1 MYARAGLALLLA
13 LLGGATGCAKKMASE
28 ASYGDYYDYSAEAGG
43 AAPMA
48 TGSVAAMDMDVGMA
62 EAEMAAPSRESRRE
76 RRASRRDM
84 ASGGAEA
91 PPAPPSQPGGP
102 TSPVVAEG
110 GGEAKP
116 AVADDGADV
125 GRHIIYTATMQ
136 VSVFNLEDANERAEA
151 MPSKYGGYVQNMSGS
166 YFVMRI
172 PSAKLRAAMEEI
184 AGLGIVDARTLD
196 AQDVTEE
203 FLDIETRITVLEGTQ
218 KQMLE
223 LLTKA
228 RTVEEALQV
237 RQALDSITMELEVLK
252 GRLRRLESL
261 TEFSTLTLNLVERG
275 PHTTTPS
282 SNDPFPWVD
291 ELGVEATEWK

>member
-28 ASYGDYYDYSAEAGG
+28 SSYGDYYDYSGDAGG

-48 TGSVAAMDMDVGMA
+48 TGVAMDMDMA
-62 EAEMAAPSRESRRE
+62 VEREEMAPARESRRE
-76 RRASRRDM
+76 RRASRKSM
-84 ASGGAEA
+84 EAPGA
-91 PPAPPSQPGGP
+91 PPAPPAEPGAVPATG
-102 TSPVVAEG
+102 EG
-110 GGEAKP
+110 GGEP
-116 AVADDGADV
+116 AVADDGPDV
-125 GRHIIYTATMQ
+125 GRHIIYTASMQ
-136 VSVFNLEDANERAEA
+136 VSVFNLEDATARAEA
-151 MPSKYGGYVQNMSGS
+151 MPNKYGGYVQNMSGS
-166 YFVMRI
+166 YFVLRI
-172 PSAKLRAAMEEI
+172 PSAKLRTVMDEI

-275 PHTTTPS
+275 PHTTMPS

>member
-13 LLGGATGCAKKMASE
+13 LLGGATGCAKKMAPE
-28 ASYGDYYDYSAEAGG
+28 ASYGDYYDYSADAGG

-48 TGSVAAMDMDVGMA
+48 TGSVAPMDMDVGMA

-84 ASGGAEA
+84 AGGAEA
-91 PPAPPSQPGGP
+91 PPAPPSGPGAP

-110 GGEAKP
+110 GGEATP
-116 AVADDGADV
+116 AVADDGPDV

-172 PSAKLRAAMEEI
+172 PSAKLRTAMEEI
-184 AGLGIVDARTLD
+184 AGLGVVDARTLD

>member
-13 LLGGATGCAKKMASE
+13 LLGGATGCAKMAPSS
-28 ASYGDYYDYSAEAGG
+28 ASAEDYYDYSADGGG

-48 TGSVAAMDMDVGMA
+48 TGSVAAMDMDMG
-62 EAEMAAPSRESRRE
+62 EAEMAPSRESRRE
-76 RRASRRDM
+76 RRASRKDM
-84 ASGGAEA
+84 AGPEA
-91 PPAPPSQPGGP
+91 PAPSQPGAP
-102 TSPVVAEG
+102 PSPVVAEG
-110 GGEAKP
+110 GGEATP
-116 AVADDGADV
+116 AVADDGPDV

-136 VSVFNLEDANERAEA
+136 VSVFNLKDANERAEA

-172 PSAKLRAAMEEI
+172 PSAKLRTAMEEI
-184 AGLGIVDARTLD
+184 AGLGVVDARTLD

>member
-13 LLGGATGCAKKMASE
+13 LLGGATGCAKNMASE
-28 ASYGDYYDYSAEAGG
+28 GSYGDYYDYGADAGE

-48 TGSVAAMDMDVGMA
+48 TGSIAAMDMDMA
-62 EAEMAAPSRESRRE
+62 EAEMAEPSRESRRE
-76 RRASRRDM
+76 RRASRRSM
-84 ASGGAEA
+84 AGGAEA
-91 PPAPPSQPGGP
+91 PTAPASGPGAPPS
-102 TSPVVAEG
+102 PVAVEG
-110 GGEAKP
+110 GGEATP
-116 AVADDGADV
+116 AVADDGPDV
-125 GRHIIYTATMQ
+125 GRHIIYTASMQ
-136 VSVFNLEDANERAEA
+136 ISVFNLKDANERAEA

-172 PSAKLRAAMEEI
+172 PSAKLRTAMEEI

-275 PHTTTPS
+275 PHTTMPS

-291 ELGVEATEWK
+291 QLGVEATEWK

>member
-1 MYARAGLALLLA
+1 MYVRAGLALLLA
-13 LLGGATGCAKKMASE
+13 LLGGATGCAKGMAPTSSSE
-28 ASYGDYYDYSAEAGG
+28 DYYDYSADAGG
-43 AAPMA
+43 AA
-48 TGSVAAMDMDVGMA
+48 GSPAPGMAMDMDMA
-62 EAEMAAPSRESRRE
+62 VEREEMAAPSRRE
-76 RRASRRDM
+76 RRAARKDM
-84 ASGGAEA
+84 AGGAEA
-91 PPAPPSQPGGP
+91 PAAPPSDPSDAP
-102 TSPVVAEG
+102 TLVGEG

-116 AVADDGADV
+116 AVAEDGPDV
-125 GRHIIYTATMQ
+125 GRHIIYTASMQ
-136 VSVFNLEDANERAEA
+136 VSVFNLKDATERAEA
-151 MPSKYGGYVQNMSGS
+151 MPNKYGGYVQNMSGS
-166 YFVMRI
+166 YFVLRI
-172 PSAKLRAAMEEI
+172 PSAKLRTAMEEI

-275 PHTTTPS
+275 PHNVTPS

>member
-28 ASYGDYYDYSAEAGG
+28 SSYGDYYDYSGGDAGG

-48 TGSVAAMDMDVGMA
+48 TGGVAMDMDMA
-62 EAEMAAPSRESRRE
+62 VEREEMAPARESRRE
-76 RRASRRDM
+76 RRASRKDM
-84 ASGGAEA
+84 AAPGA
-91 PPAPPSQPGGP
+91 PPAPPAEPGAVPATG
-102 TSPVVAEG
+102 EG
-110 GGEAKP
+110 GGEP
-116 AVADDGADV
+116 AVADDGPDV
-125 GRHIIYTATMQ
+125 GRHIIYTASMQ
-136 VSVFNLEDANERAEA
+136 VSVFNLKDATERAEA
-151 MPSKYGGYVQNMSGS
+151 MPNKYGGYVQNMSGS
-166 YFVMRI
+166 YFVLRI
-172 PSAKLRAAMEEI
+172 PSAKLRTVMDEI

-275 PHTTTPS
+275 PHTTMPS

>member
-1 MYARAGLALLLA
+1 MYARAGLALA
-13 LLGGATGCAKKMASE
+13 LLLGATGCAKSMAPE
-28 ASYGDYYDYSAEAGG
+28 ASYRDYYDYGG
-43 AAPMA
+43 DGGGPMPA
-48 TGSVAAMDMDVGMA
+48 TMSMDMDMDVAMT
-62 EAEMAAPSRESRRE
+62 EAEMAPARESRRE
-76 RRASRRDM
+76 RRASRKDV
-84 ASGGAEA
+84 AGAQA
-91 PPAPPSQPGGP
+91 PPAAPAVPGG
-102 TSPVVAEG
+102 VGEG
-110 GGEAKP
+110 GGGGQAEP
-116 AVADDGADV
+116 AVANDGPDV

-136 VSVFNLEDANERAEA
+136 ISVFNLKDAMARAEA
-151 MPSKYGGYVQNMSGS
+151 MPSKYGGYVQNMSGA

-172 PSAKLRAAMEEI
+172 PSGKLRTAMDEV
-184 AGLGIVDARTLD
+184 AGLGVVDNRTLD

-203 FLDIETRITVLEGTQ
+203 FLDIETRIAVLEGTQ

-228 RTVEEALQV
+228 RTVEEALKV
-237 RQALDSITMELEVLK
+237 RQALDQITMELEVLK

-275 PHTTTPS
+275 PHTATPS

>member
-13 LLGGATGCAKKMASE
+13 LLGGATGCAKKMAPE
-28 ASYGDYYDYSAEAGG
+28 ASYGDYYDYSADAGG

-48 TGSVAAMDMDVGMA
+48 TGSVAAMDMDIA
-62 EAEMAAPSRESRRE
+62 EAEMDAPSRESRRE
-76 RRASRRDM
+76 RRAARKDM
-84 ASGGAEA
+84 AGGAEA
-91 PPAPPSQPGGP
+91 PPSPSQPGAP
-102 TSPVVAEG
+102 PSPVVAEG
-110 GGEAKP
+110 GGEATP
-116 AVADDGADV
+116 AVADDGPDV

-136 VSVFNLEDANERAEA
+136 VSVFNLKDANERAEA

-172 PSAKLRAAMEEI
+172 PSAKLRTAMDEI

-261 TEFSTLTLNLVERG
+261 TEFSTLTVNLVERG

>member
-1 MYARAGLALLLA
+1 MYARAWLALVLL
-13 LLGGATGCAKKMASE
+13 LGATGCAKQAE
-28 ASYGDYYDYSAEAGG
+28 ASYGDYYDYSGGEAAG
-43 AAPMA
+43 AAAPA
-48 TGSVAAMDMDVGMA
+48 TISMDMA
-62 EAEMAAPSRESRRE
+62 EAERAPSRRE
-76 RRASRRDM
+76 RRASRSDM
-84 ASGGAEA
+84 A
-91 PPAPPSQPGGP
+91 PPAPPAEPG
-102 TSPVVAEG
+102 SVAPPMPAPEAG
-110 GGEAKP
+110 GGGGSEPEP

-136 VSVFNLEDANERAEA
+136 ISVFNLKDAMARAEA
-151 MPSKYGGYVQNMSGS
+151 MPSKYGGYIQNMSGS

-172 PSAKLRAAMEEI
+172 PSGKLRGAMDEI
-184 AGLGIVDARTLD
+184 AGLGVVDNRTLD

-203 FLDIETRITVLEGTQ
+203 FLDIETRIAVLEGTQ

-228 RTVEEALQV
+228 RTVEEALKV
-237 RQALDSITMELEVLK
+237 RQALDQITMELEVLK

-261 TEFSTLTLNLVERG
+261 TEFSTLTLTLVERG

-291 ELGVEATEWK
+291 QLGVEATEWK

>member
-1 MYARAGLALLLA
+1 MYARAWLALVVLL
-13 LLGGATGCAKKMASE
+13 GATGCARKAE
-28 ASYGDYYDYSAEAGG
+28 ASYGDYYDYGGGEAAG
-43 AAPMA
+43 AAAPA
-48 TGSVAAMDMDVGMA
+48 GIGMDMA
-62 EAEMAAPSRESRRE
+62 EAEMAPDAPSRRE

-84 ASGGAEA
+84 A
-91 PPAPPSQPGGP
+91 PPAPPADPGSVAPSMP
-102 TSPVVAEG
+102 TPQAG
-110 GGEAKP
+110 GGGSEPEP
-116 AVADDGADV
+116 AIADDGADV

-136 VSVFNLEDANERAEA
+136 VSVFNLKDAMARAEA
-151 MPSKYGGYVQNMSGS
+151 MPNKYGGYIQNMSGS

-172 PSAKLRAAMEEI
+172 PAGKLRTAMDEL
-184 AGLGIVDARTLD
+184 AGLGVVDSRTLD

-203 FLDIETRITVLEGTQ
+203 FLDIETRIAVLEGTQ

-228 RTVEEALQV
+228 RTVEEALKV
-237 RQALDSITMELEVLK
+237 RQALDQITMELEVLK

-261 TEFSTLTLNLVERG
+261 TEFSTLTLSLVERG

-291 ELGVEATEWK
+291 QLGVEATEWK